1 MVITK
6 WSKGLL
12 VLAMAML
19 GAASAGPA
27 LAQSK
32 IVAASDVGYPPFSMS
47 SPKGGFEGY
56 DIDVAEALSRQLGM
70 KIEVIDQPWS
80 TTFAGLNAKKFD
92 MVLAP
97 VIITKERAAGLIF
110 SEPHGD
116 ALYQF
121 IVRKDGPQVNKLE
134 DLRGKTIAVNKGNIF
149 DKWLSARTG
158 EYGWTINRYDKNSD
172 AVQAVSSGQAF
183 AAFMFASAIG
193 WSAKKDPT
201 LAPSNLTINNNEVVA
216 YVFRTGDKELR
227 NKVDAAIECLKR
239 DGTIKT
245 LYKKWTG
252 QDVLESGAATKIYP
266 GSGHPEFNGYDPT
279 PNGHGCK

>member
-1 MVITK
+1 METTK
-6 WSKGLL
+6 LSKGLL
-12 VLAMAML
+12 VLAMATL
-19 GAASAGPA
+19 GAAYTASAF
-27 LAQSK
+27 AQGK

-47 SPKGGFEGY
+47 SPKGGFEGF
-56 DIDVAEALSRQLGM
+56 DIDVAEALSQQLGT

-97 VIITKERAAGLIF
+97 VIITKERAAGLLF

-121 IVRKDGPQVNKLE
+121 IVRKDGPQVNKLD

-149 DKWLSARTG
+149 DKWLSARTD

-172 AVQAVSSGQAF
+172 AVQAVASGQAF
-183 AAFMFASAIG
+183 AAYMFASAIG
-193 WSAKKDPT
+193 WSAMKNAT
-201 LAPSNLTINNNEVVA
+201 LVPSNLTINNNDVVA
-216 YVFRTGDKELR
+216 YVFRSSDKELR
-227 NKVDAAIECLKR
+227 NRVDEAIECLKR
-239 DGTIKT
+239 NGTIKA

-252 QDVLESGAATKIYP
+252 QEVLDKGATTTIYP
-266 GSGHPEFNGYDPT
+266 GHGHPDFNGYDPT
-279 PNGHGCK
+279 PSGASCK